1 MSYEP
6 REFLRHIL
14 AEADY
19 LVGVSAG
26 LSRAQLEEDPTVQ
39 RAVVRSIEIIGEAT
53 KRVPADIREANPD
66 VQWRSMARMR
76 DRLVHDYFG
85 VDSTS
90 SGMCYKPRFRRSEIK
105 CGGFWT
111 RANDGWCCWPGFGSG
126 RCAPAFYLDG
136 HSTTG
141 RLDAEPASA

>member
-6 REFLRHIL
+6 REFLRHIP
-14 AEADY
+14 AEADD

-76 DRLVHDYFG
+76 DRLVHNYFG
-85 VDSTS
+85 VDLDIVWDVLQT
-90 SGMCYKPRFRRSEIK
+90 KIPALRDQIRRI
-105 CGGFWT
+105 
-111 RANDGWCCWPGFGSG
+111 
-126 RCAPAFYLDG
+126 LDL
-136 HSTTG
+136 S
-141 RLDAEPASA
+141 

>member
-19 LVGVSAG
+19 LVALGPT
-26 LSRAQLEEDPTVQ
+26 LTRTRLDEDPTLQ
-39 RAVVRSIEIIGEAT
+39 RAVVRSLEIIGEAA
-53 KRVPADIREANPD
+53 KRVPSAVREANPH

-85 VDSTS
+85 VD
-90 SGMCYKPRFRRSEIK
+90 
-105 CGGFWT
+105 
-111 RANDGWCCWPGFGSG
+111 
-126 RCAPAFYLDG
+126 LDIVWDVLQ
-136 HSTTG
+136 HKIPPL
-141 RLDAEPASA
+141 RDEVHRILAAD